1 VGNKVNNQKGENMKG
16 PKRIC
21 PGEYEWDVFDISKI
35 EDDHDGS
42 VYWNIGVREGYWFG
56 DAGYFD
62 AGYGLDS
69 CNTYADARYIVEAL
83 LNNPMFKVKYKGK
96 VNCYGNWEC
105 YKDENGD
112 YIIDKEVV

>member
-1 VGNKVNNQKGENMKG
+1 MKG

-42 VYWNIGVREGYWFG
+42 VYWNI
-56 DAGYFD
+56 
-62 AGYGLDS
+62 DS

-105 YKDENGD
+105 YKNENGD
-112 YIIDKEVV
+112 YMIDKEAA